1 MKELKKHSLDS
12 SKVGSEN
19 PESQNFRMFQDD
31 GDYGPVSL
39 PEIEIW
45 PSGHGSSSDSDSWN
59 SSGIN
64 PDTGGNLGGNI
75 KETCKRTSMMSKVY
89 RISFILLC
97 FLIPA
102 MQSCKQN
109 AKKEISA
116 ERLMEIHKR
125 DSVKLSLTPM
135 LNNRDFEHVLPSI
148 DSLIA
153 EYPDD
158 PQLYFVEGWVYDMQ
172 GDSILART
180 AYTKSCSIYD
190 SLIAANPNISDMVNR
205 AYIVQILYGMDAYNR
220 ALDDMLSFVG
230 SSRDSLWIND
240 MRETVFKK
248 EELSFCGLSND
259 TTLKNR

>member
-1 MKELKKHSLDS
+1 M
-12 SKVGSEN
+12 N
-19 PESQNFRMFQDD
+19 
-31 GDYGPVSL
+31 GDYGLVLL
-39 PEIEIW
+39 PEIEIR
-45 PSGHGSSSDSDSWN
+45 PSGHGSSSYSDSWTG
-59 SSGIN
+59 SGIN
-64 PDTGGNLGGNI
+64 PDTGSNI

-172 GDSILART
+172 GDSLLART

-205 AYIVQILYGMDAYNR
+205 AFIVQILSGMDAYNR
-220 ALDDMLSFVG
+220 ALDDMLSFVS
-230 SSRDSLWIND
+230 SSRDSLWINE

-248 EELSFCGLSND
+248 EELSFGELSND

>member
-1 MKELKKHSLDS
+1 MILQKLEARIPSLKI
-12 SKVGSEN
+12 SEC
-19 PESQNFRMFQDD
+19 FRMMAIMVLFHCLKLR
-31 GDYGPVSL
+31 YGIQVMAVLQTLIHGTAPVL
-39 PEIEIW
+39 ILI
-45 PSGHGSSSDSDSWN
+45 
-59 SSGIN
+59 
-64 PDTGGNLGGNI
+64 GGNLGGNT
-75 KETCKRTSMMSKVY
+75 KETCKRTSMMSKIY
-89 RISFILLC
+89 RIAFILLC

-158 PQLYFVEGWVYDMQ
+158 PQLYFMEGWVYDMQ
-172 GDSILART
+172 GDSLLART

>member
-1 MKELKKHSLDS
+1 MKELKKYSLDS
-12 SKVGSEN
+12 SRVVSEN
-19 PESQNFRMFQDD
+19 HESKKFRMFQNEW
-31 GDYGPVSL
+31 GYGHGSL
-39 PEIEIW
+39 PEIEIR
-45 PSGHGSSSDSDSWN
+45 SSCHGSSSDSDSWN
-59 SSGIN
+59 GSGIN
-64 PDTGGNLGGNI
+64 PDTGSNLGGNI

-89 RISFILLC
+89 RMAFILLC

-109 AKKEISA
+109 ARKEISA

-172 GDSILART
+172 GDSLLART

-248 EELSFCGLSND
+248 EELSFCELSND